1 MPRQVVALG
10 GGGFLSGPDR
20 TLDDFVLSLAATDH
34 PRICYVGTA
43 SGDPA
48 ANEDRFRVAFAGRAR
63 TSVLRLFDREV
74 PDLDAFLAEQ
84 DVVYVGGGSTV
95 NLLAVWR
102 AHGLDLALRRA
113 YEAGVVMAGVSAGA
127 NCWFGRSTTDSWLVG
142 RADGLTDGLGW
153 LPGGMCPHY
162 RSEPRRRPALLDL
175 VAGGFGDTY
184 GVDDD
189 CGLHLVD
196 EQLVEAVAA
205 RPDARAVLVRRTD
218 DGRVTEDEVQEDQLP
233 PRSQA
238 EAIKPADGAVRGSG
252 RCRPR

>member
-1 MPRQVVALG
+1 MPRHVVALG

-20 TLDDFVLSLAATDH
+20 VLDDFVLSLAAVDR
-34 PRICYVGTA
+34 PRVCFVGTA
-43 SGDPA
+43 SGDPVD
-48 ANEDRFRVAFAGRAR
+48 NEERFRDAFTDRAE

-102 AHGLDLALRRA
+102 AHGLDRALRRA

-127 NCWFGRSTTDSWLVG
+127 NCWFGRSTTDSRLVG
-142 RADGLTDGLGW
+142 RADGLSDGLGW

-162 RSEPRRRPALLDL
+162 RSEPRRRPELLDL
-175 VAGGFGDTY
+175 VAGGFGETY

-205 RPDARAVLVRRTD
+205 GPAARAVLVRRLD
-218 DGRVTEDEVQEDQLP
+218 DGTVVED
-233 PRSQA
+233 
-238 EAIKPADGAVRGSG
+238 AVPVRLL
-252 RCRPR
+252 

>member
-1 MPRQVVALG
+1 MPRHVVALG
-10 GGGFLSGPDR
+10 GGGFLSGPDP
-20 TLDDFVLSLAATDH
+20 TLDDFVLSLAGVDE
-34 PRICYVGTA
+34 PRVCFVGTA
-43 SGDPA
+43 SGDPV
-48 ANEDRFRVAFAGRAR
+48 ANEERFRDAFAGRAR

-74 PDLDAFLAEQ
+74 PDLDTFLAEQ

-102 AHGLDLALRRA
+102 AHGLDRALRRA

-175 VAGGFGDTY
+175 VANGFGDTF

-189 CGLHLVD
+189 CALHLVD
-196 EQLVEAVAA
+196 EQLVEAVSA
-205 RPDARAVLVRRTD
+205 REGATVVLVRRD
-218 DGRVTEDEVQEDQLP
+218 
-233 PRSQA
+233 A
-238 EAIKPADGAVRGSG
+238 AGAVVEDPVAV
-252 RCRPR
+252 RPL